1 MPESS
6 PDLKEGEVTLSDGEG
21 AGNEVGTFR
30 IGEADLKL
38 ERIEESEERI
48 EESEERIEESEE
60 GRPGAKVVGG
70 DSGVEMENDSADW
83 DLSSRRDFLVK
94 GKFAVEVLVKVGRG
108 VEVDLGGEEQGGDS
122 IRERKVLA
130 NLEERARAER
140 KGVSEEGAED
150 RGQNWTHPR

>member
-1 MPESS
+1 M
-6 PDLKEGEVTLSDGEG
+6 KEGEVTLNDGEG

-38 ERIEESEERI
+38 ERI

-130 NLEERARAER
+130 NMEERARAER